1 MGTGQLCL
9 IGAVMLSGLWG
20 VLVPGAPGPLMCWAA
35 VLWWATHLHTT
46 VSWGVLAAATG
57 VLLLNQAAQLLL
69 PARSVRDAG
78 VPRRAF
84 LVAGLCAVAGF
95 FLLPV
100 VGAPAG
106 FTLSLYG
113 GERMRLG
120 SHGAAWSS
128 TRTAMRAAGTA
139 LLVEL
144 FSCLLVAGAWL
155 GAVVTS

>member
-57 VLLLNQAAQLLL
+57 VLLLNQAVQLLL
-69 PARSVRDAG
+69 PTRSVRDAG

-84 LVAGLCAVAGF
+84 LVAGLWAVAGF

-144 FSCLLVAGAWL
+144 FACLLVAGAWL

>member
-9 IGAVMLSGLWG
+9 IGAVMLSGLLG

-35 VLWWATHLHTT
+35 VLWWATHLHTSS
-46 VSWGVLAAATG
+46 SWGILAVATG
-57 VLLLNQAAQLLL
+57 VLLLNQAVQLLL
-69 PARSVRDAG
+69 PARSVREAG
-78 VPRRAF
+78 VPRQAF
-84 LVAGLCAVAGF
+84 LVAGLWAVAGF

-106 FTLSLYG
+106 FTLALYG

-139 LLVEL
+139 LLAEL
-144 FSCLLVAGAWL
+144 FACLLVAGAWL
-155 GAVVTS
+155 VAVLTS